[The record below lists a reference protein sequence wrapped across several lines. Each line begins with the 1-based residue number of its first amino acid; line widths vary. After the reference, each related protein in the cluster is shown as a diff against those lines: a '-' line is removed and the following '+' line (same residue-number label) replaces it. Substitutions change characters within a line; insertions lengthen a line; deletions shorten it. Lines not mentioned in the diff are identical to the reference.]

1 MQPQLQETIA
11 RCGGLD
17 PALTVVENAFTLDPD
32 EGQGCSGAAVV
43 MADGRVFFV
52 PGQAGAATAVILPHI
67 WDPHTGAHAQ
77 VAVPWQAGDGDE
89 FLGGCLLLDG
99 RVFFDAVVGQPR
111 RRRRTSTT
119 RSSTGWSRPAR
130 PS

>member
-1 MQPQLQETIA
+1 MQPQLQETMA

-32 EGQGCSGAAVV
+32 EGQGLFGAAVV

-52 PGQAGAATAVILPHI
+52 PGQAGAGTAVIKPHI
-67 WDPHTGAHAQ
+67 WDPYTGGMHQ
-77 VAVPWQAGDGDE
+77 VEVPWVQGGGDE
-89 FLGGCLLLDG
+89 FLRRLPAAGWAG
-99 RVFFDAVVGQPR
+99 VPDAVMGQPR
-111 RRRRTSTT
+111 TARPTSTILN
-119 RSSTGWSRPAR
+119 STASSRPAS